1 MIKKLKNKTLRKFF
15 ILVNIIYTMP
25 KRFNFKKMI
34 GRPFMKDIVHPLV
47 GVARP
52 FVNQGLAA
60 LKDKGLAMAK
70 DYGTK
75 LLQTAAESPIP
86 KFRNGGTVKGKKGKG
101 RLAVVL

>member
-1 MIKKLKNKTLRKFF
+1 MIKKLKNKTLRKIF

-75 LLQTAAESPIP
+75 FYKLLQKHHYRCLKIEVE
-86 KFRNGGTVKGKKGKG
+86 FLVKK
-101 RLAVVL
+101 VDQN